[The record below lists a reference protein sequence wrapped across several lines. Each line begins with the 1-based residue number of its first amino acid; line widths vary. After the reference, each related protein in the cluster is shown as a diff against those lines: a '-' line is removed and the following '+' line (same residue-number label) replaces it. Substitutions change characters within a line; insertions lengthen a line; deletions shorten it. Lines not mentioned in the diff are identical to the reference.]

1 MARRTA
7 SGSRGGAAAGDG
19 YALAALLVGLAV
31 MGVLSAAALPVWR
44 QAAQRERELEL
55 VFRGEQYVRAIELYQ
70 RVYAGAYPPDVDTLV
85 EQRFLRRRYRDPMV
99 ADGEFRI
106 VYQAE
111 ASEEF
116 GSVPAAAERSA
127 PSNTVDAAAGRRA
140 GEPSGAGAA
149 SGAGRAGTM
158 SARGDRTPAA
168 GLRGGV
174 IGVVSRSEQD
184 AIRIYNGKTKYSEWA
199 FLHMSSS
206 DTAGPAPGSGFES
219 APRPGQVAAPPR
231 FGPARLPGG
240 RRP

>member
-55 VFRGEQYVRAIELYQ
+55 IFRGEQYVRAIELYQ

-116 GSVPAAAERSA
+116 GAAPAAAERSA
-127 PSNTVDAAAGRRA
+127 PSNTADAAAGHRA
-140 GEPSGAGAA
+140 GTPSGAGTA
-149 SGAGRAGTM
+149 SGAGRAGM
-158 SARGDRTPAA
+158 LFARGDRTPAA

-184 AIRIYNGKTKYSEWA
+184 AIRIYNGRKKYSEWA

-206 DTAGPAPGSGFES
+206 DPAGQASGSSFERAPRLGPALPPG
-219 APRPGQVAAPPR
+219 V
-231 FGPARLPGG
+231 
-240 RRP
+240 RRPR

>member
-7 SGSRGGAAAGDG
+7 SGRRDG
-19 YALAALLVGLAV
+19 YALAALLAGLAV
-31 MGVLSAAALPVWR
+31 MGILTSAALPVWR

-55 VFRGEQYVRAIELYQ
+55 VFRGEQYVRAIDLYQ

-111 ASEEF
+111 ASEAF
-116 GSVPAAAERSA
+116 
-127 PSNTVDAAAGRRA
+127 
-140 GEPSGAGAA
+140 GAA
-149 SGAGRAGTM
+149 V
-158 SARGDRTPAA
+158 GDRTPAA

-184 AIRIYNGKTKYSEWA
+184 AIRIYNGRTKYSEWA
-199 FLHMSSS
+199 FLHMSS
-206 DTAGPAPGSGFES
+206 TPAGQSPGSSFES
-219 APRPGQVAAPPR
+219 APQPGQAAAPPL
-231 FGPARLPGG
+231 FGPAPLPGV
-240 RRP
+240 RRPR

>member
-1 MARRTA
+1 MERRTA
-7 SGSRGGAAAGDG
+7 SGRRRGGAAAGDG

-31 MGVLSAAALPVWR
+31 MGVLTSAALPVWR

-111 ASEEF
+111 ASEAF
-116 GSVPAAAERSA
+116 
-127 PSNTVDAAAGRRA
+127 
-140 GEPSGAGAA
+140 GAA
-149 SGAGRAGTM
+149 
-158 SARGDRTPAA
+158 PAA

-174 IGVVSRSEQD
+174 IGVVSRNEQD
-184 AIRIYNGKTKYSEWA
+184 AIRIYNGRKKYSEWA
-199 FLHMSSS
+199 FLHTSS
-206 DTAGPAPGSGFES
+206 TTPAGQAPGSGSEG
-219 APRPGQVAAPPR
+219 APQPGQVAAPPR
-231 FGPARLPGG
+231 FGPAPPSGV
-240 RRP
+240 RRPR

>member
-55 VFRGEQYVRAIELYQ
+55 IFRGEQYVRAIELYQ

-116 GSVPAAAERSA
+116 GAAPAAAERSA
-127 PSNTVDAAAGRRA
+127 VADAAAGRRA
-140 GEPSGAGAA
+140 GAPSGAGAA

-158 SARGDRTPAA
+158 SARGDRPPAA

-184 AIRIYNGKTKYSEWA
+184 AIRIYNGRTKYSEWT

-206 DTAGPAPGSGFES
+206 DPAGPAPGSGFES
-219 APRPGQVAAPPR
+219 APRPGQVAAPR
-231 FGPARLPGG
+231 FGPARPPAV

>member
-7 SGSRGGAAAGDG
+7 SGSRDG

-31 MGVLSAAALPVWR
+31 MGILTSAALPVWH

-111 ASEEF
+111 ASETF
-116 GSVPAAAERSA
+116 GAAA
-127 PSNTVDAAAGRRA
+127 
-140 GEPSGAGAA
+140 
-149 SGAGRAGTM
+149 
-158 SARGDRTPAA
+158 GDRTPTA

-184 AIRIYNGKTKYSEWA
+184 AIRIYNGRTKYSEWA
-199 FLHMSSS
+199 FLHMSS
-206 DTAGPAPGSGFES
+206 TPAGPAPGSSFEG
-219 APRPGQVAAPPR
+219 APQPGQVAAPPR
-231 FGPARLPGG
+231 FGPAPLPGV
-240 RRP
+240 RRPR

>member
-7 SGSRGGAAAGDG
+7 SGSRDG

-31 MGVLSAAALPVWR
+31 MGILTSAALPVWR
-44 QAAQRERELEL
+44 QATQRERELEL
-55 VFRGEQYVRAIELYQ
+55 IFRGEQYVRAIELYQ

-106 VYQAE
+106 VHQAE
-111 ASEEF
+111 AS
-116 GSVPAAAERSA
+116 AAF
-127 PSNTVDAAAGRRA
+127 
-140 GEPSGAGAA
+140 GAA
-149 SGAGRAGTM
+149 T
-158 SARGDRTPAA
+158 GDRTPAA

-184 AIRIYNGKTKYSEWA
+184 AIRVYNGRTKYSEWA

-206 DTAGPAPGSGFES
+206 TPAPESGFEG

-231 FGPARLPGG
+231 FGPAPLPGV
-240 RRP
+240 RRPR

>member
-1 MARRTA
+1 MARRTT
-7 SGSRGGAAAGDG
+7 SGRRRGGAAAGDG

-31 MGVLSAAALPVWR
+31 MGVLTSAALPVWR

-70 RVYAGAYPPDVDTLV
+70 RVYAGAWPPDVDTLV

-111 ASEEF
+111 ASEAF
-116 GSVPAAAERSA
+116 GAAA
-127 PSNTVDAAAGRRA
+127 AAAGR
-140 GEPSGAGAA
+140 S
-149 SGAGRAGTM
+149 
-158 SARGDRTPAA
+158 AA

-184 AIRIYNGKTKYSEWA
+184 AIRIYNGRKKYSEWA
-199 FLHMSSS
+199 FLHSSS
-206 DTAGPAPGSGFES
+206 STPAGPAPGNSFES
-219 APRPGQVAAPPR
+219 APRPGQVTAPLR
-231 FGPARLPGG
+231 FGPAPPSGV
-240 RRP
+240 RRPR